1 MGTEKMA
8 VTLNLRAA
16 AFVFCA
22 MLGLAAPAFAD
33 LKAYNAAVLRGD
45 FPTAASEAAS
55 TWPTLEKTRP
65 DIFVIAR
72 EFGWT
77 GMLAKKPDITRTIVS
92 SLSEMKVADP
102 SPEVTAVLLAWA
114 NFSIEPN
121 NGTRKALT
129 EALTARVSK
138 PQADLISIR
147 AAQELFRNEWARDS
161 LDSAAKIAAI
171 GEKLV
176 GEWGEEMIDVR
187 YAMRRNGLV
196 SKFVQRPD
204 GADFTDITTLV
215 REIDQRLRREADPK
229 VRDRLIGELATT
241 IAWRGVEHDVLQ
253 ARGRTPRSPAAEQEG
268 EERVPAD
275 EWFSAPGEPSLP
287 LCKLSLDTAGVR
299 PKYPKQALT
308 KRLPGYAIYAFEP
321 GEGGAFK
328 SARVLGSAPHDMF
341 AETIEEILP
350 AWKWKMNDKNPAD
363 SCRMP
368 TAHIVHFQFDLAR

>member
-1 MGTEKMA
+1 MA
-8 VTLNLRAA
+8 ITINLRAA
-16 AFVFCA
+16 AIALCA

-33 LKAYNAAVLRGD
+33 LKAYNAAVLKGD
-45 FPTAASEAAS
+45 FPAAATEAAS
-55 TWPTLEKTRP
+55 TWPTLDKTRP

-77 GMLAKKPDITRTIVS
+77 GMLARKPDITRTILS
-92 SLSEMKVADP
+92 SLSQTTVSDP

-114 NFSIEPN
+114 NFSSDPN

-129 EALTARVSK
+129 EALAARVQK

-161 LDSAAKIAAI
+161 LDNAAKIAAI

-187 YAMRRNGLV
+187 YAMRRNELV

-204 GADFTDITTLV
+204 RTDFADITNLAM
-215 REIDQRLRREADPK
+215 EIDTRLAKEADPK
-229 VRDRLIGELATT
+229 VRERLIGELATT
-241 IAWRGVEHDVLQ
+241 FAWRGVEHDVLQ
-253 ARGRTPRSPAAEQEG
+253 SRNLTPREQPDISQ
-268 EERVPAD
+268 EEARKRMEDQRFFPVPGD
-275 EWFSAPGEPSLP
+275 PSVP
-287 LCKLSLDTAGVR
+287 VCRIALDTAGVR

-321 GEGGAFK
+321 GEGGKFK
-328 SARVLGSAPHDMF
+328 SARILGSAPHDMF
-341 AETIEEILP
+341 AETIDEILP
-350 AWKWKMNDKNPAD
+350 AWKWKMSDQNP
-363 SCRMP
+363 SSNCRMP
-368 TAHIVHFQFDLAR
+368 TAHVVHFQFDLAR